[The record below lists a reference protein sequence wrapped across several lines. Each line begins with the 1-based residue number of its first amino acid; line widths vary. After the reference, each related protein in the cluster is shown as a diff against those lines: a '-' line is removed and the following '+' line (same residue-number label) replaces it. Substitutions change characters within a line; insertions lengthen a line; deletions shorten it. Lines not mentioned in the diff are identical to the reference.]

1 MKHNTIY
8 VKGMT
13 SNLMNTKHKITVPS
27 KGFRFFFVTFSVD
40 YR

>member
-8 VKGMT
+8 VKMVT

-27 KGFRFFFVTFSVD
+27 KGFRVFFVAFSVD